1 MKNQLFLRHS
11 REGGNPRASPQNP
24 RCLDSRL
31 RGNDEAE
38 CRGEKFFALRR
49 LIQSAVPFSEQGR
62 KIFRPYRA
70 ALPALFAALLTLAAC
85 GNGKSDAPQ
94 AAASAAPRA
103 ALTVTV
109 AKPRQRTLA
118 QEIAANGN
126 IAAWQEASVG
136 ADVQG
141 LRIAQVNVNVG
152 DAVQKGQVLA
162 TFDAAPV
169 LQDQAQAEAAVAEA
183 EAAQADAAANAAR
196 ARAVAG
202 SGALSEQQIAQYQT
216 AEQTARAR
224 VQAARALL
232 AAQRLRVEH
241 TEVRAPQAGIVSA
254 RSATVGQV
262 AGPGVEL
269 FRLVLNGRLEWRAE
283 LMAEDLPRIRP
294 GQAARIELP
303 GPPGAAPVVQGTVR
317 QIAPTVDART
327 RYAIVYVD
335 LPPASPA
342 RAGMFASG
350 RFAAGQSAALTVP
363 QEAIVMRD
371 GYPHVMLL
379 ETGDAVRMA
388 RVRTGRLAGD
398 AIEVLEGLPET
409 ALVAVRGAAFLSDG
423 DHVRVVK
430 DVQ

>member
-1 MKNQLFLRHS
+1 MRQLASFVIL
-11 REGGNPRASPQNP
+11 PIMRA
-24 RCLDSRL
+24 
-31 RGNDEAE
+31 
-38 CRGEKFFALRR
+38 
-49 LIQSAVPFSEQGR
+49 V
-62 KIFRPYRA
+62 
-70 ALPALFAALLTLAAC
+70 LFVLALLTLAAC
-85 GNGKSDAPQ
+85 GDGKPKAPQ
-94 AAASAAPRA
+94 APTRA
-103 ALTVTV
+103 ALTITA
-109 AKPRQRTLA
+109 AKPEQRTLA
-118 QEIAANGN
+118 QEIAANGD

-141 LRIAQVNVNVG
+141 LRIQQVRVNVG
-152 DAVQKGQVLA
+152 NVVRRGQVLA

-169 LQDQAQAEAAVAEA
+169 LQDQTQAKAALAEA
-183 EAAQADAAANAAR
+183 EAALVDATGNAAR
-196 ARAVAG
+196 ARALAG
-202 SGALSEQQIAQYQT
+202 SGALSRQQIEQYLSG
-216 AEQTARAR
+216 EQIARAR
-224 VQAARALL
+224 VQAARAQL
-232 AAQRLRVEH
+232 AAQRLRVGH
-241 TEVRAPQAGIVSA
+241 TEVRAPRAGIISA

-262 AGPGVEL
+262 AGPGMEL
-269 FRLVLNGRLEWRAE
+269 FRLVLDGRLEWRAE

-294 GQAARIELP
+294 GQRARIELP

-335 LPPASPA
+335 LPPDSPA
-342 RAGMFASG
+342 LAGMFASG
-350 RFAAGQSAALTVP
+350 RFAVGQSTALTVP

-379 ETGDAVRMA
+379 QPGDAVRMA

-430 DVQ
+430 DAQ

>member
-1 MKNQLFLRHS
+1 L
-11 REGGNPRASPQNP
+11 
-24 RCLDSRL
+24 
-31 RGNDEAE
+31 
-38 CRGEKFFALRR
+38 
-49 LIQSAVPFSEQGR
+49 
-62 KIFRPYRA
+62 
-70 ALPALFAALLTLAAC
+70 ALLTLAAC
-85 GNGKSDAPQ
+85 NGKPDAPQ
-94 AAASAAPRA
+94 EVAPRA
-103 ALTVTV
+103 ALTITV
-109 AKPRQRTLA
+109 AKPQQRTLA

-162 TFDAAPV
+162 TFDAEPV
-169 LQDQAQAEAAVAEA
+169 RQDQAQAEAALAEA
-183 EAAQADAAANAAR
+183 EAALADAAANAAR

-216 AEQTARAR
+216 GEQTARAR
-224 VQAARALL
+224 VQAARAQL
-232 AAQRLRVEH
+232 AAQRLRVSH
-241 TEVRAPQAGIVSA
+241 TEVRAPRAGIISA
-254 RSATVGQV
+254 CSATVGQV
-262 AGPGVEL
+262 AGAGVEL
-269 FRLVLNGRLEWRAE
+269 FRLVLDGRLEWRAE
-283 LMAEDLPRIRP
+283 LMAEDLPRIRT
-294 GQAARIELP
+294 GESVSIELP

-317 QIAPTVDART
+317 QIAPTVDPRT

-335 LPPASPA
+335 LPADSPA

-350 RFAAGQSAALTVP
+350 RFAVGESAALTVP

-379 ETGDAVRMA
+379 EPGDAVRMA

-409 ALVAVRGAAFLSDG
+409 AQVAVRGAAFLSDG
-423 DHVRVVK
+423 DRVRVVE
-430 DVQ
+430 DAP